1 MPTEPRI
8 VNPLQQNFSCDNCGF
23 CCSNWKVKVDPEK
36 IPELE
41 ATDAYRA
48 VKASGYVP
56 LRVLDEDTA
65 TTMRPDGFCA
75 FHDGGGCSI
84 HREKGMEAKPTVC
97 QMFPFSLVNSPD
109 GYYLSLSF
117 SCPSVLKGTGQP
129 VSQQVDSLQKAVSA
143 SSFFVNGP
151 MDSESHVA
159 LTSKRAI
166 SWPQYLT
173 VEQGLLANLDRTN
186 PTLSLLDAALLLIEH
201 ATDRIDWSQVRPSSE
216 LKVQTSRLFPFYF
229 AYTVASLENSD
240 SPESLESYC
249 GDLLEG
255 KALPSNLLSG
265 QPLPEFQLY
274 KPVDDTTQTLI
285 ERYVQ
290 NLVLGK
296 QLLSGGPFVSRLLM
310 LSVSVA
316 VLLFYLQARTNG
328 GSRAPVHD
336 DHVWCFHLVETCIL
350 SHTEVLASLFAH
362 FESELKGP

>member
-1 MPTEPRI
+1 MPTELQI
-8 VNPLQQNFSCDNCGF
+8 VNPLRQNFSCDNCGF

-48 VKASGYVP
+48 VKARGYVP
-56 LRVLDEDTA
+56 LRVVNGDTA
-65 TTMRPDGFCA
+65 TTMRPDVFCA

-97 QMFPFSLVNSPD
+97 QMFPFSLVNSQD

-129 VSQQVDSLQKAVSA
+129 VSEQVDSLQKAVSA
-143 SSFFVNGP
+143 SSFFANGP

-159 LTSKRAI
+159 LTSKQAI
-166 SWPQYLT
+166 SWQQYLT
-173 VEQGLLANLDRTN
+173 VEQGLMANLDPNN
-186 PTLSLLDAALLLIEH
+186 PTLSLLDAVLMLAEH
-201 ATDRIDWSQVRPSSE
+201 PTDRIDWSQVRPSSE
-216 LKVQTSRLFPFYF
+216 LKERTSRLFPFYF
-229 AYTVASLENSD
+229 AYTLASLENSN
-240 SPESLESYC
+240 SPEGLERYC
-249 GDLLEG
+249 GGLLEG
-255 KALPSNLLSG
+255 EALSSNLLPG
-265 QPLPEFQLY
+265 QDLPEFQLY
-274 KPVDDTTQTLI
+274 QPTNDTTKDLI
-285 ERYVQ
+285 ERYIQ

-328 GSRAPVHD
+328 GSRAPLHD

-350 SHTEVLASLFAH
+350 SHTEVLTSLFAH
-362 FESELKGP
+362 FESELSS

>member
-1 MPTEPRI
+1 MPTELQS
-8 VNPLQQNFSCDNCGF
+8 VNPLRQNFFCDNCGG

-48 VKASGYVP
+48 VKARGYVP
-56 LRVLDEDTA
+56 LRVVNGDTA

-129 VSQQVDSLQKAVSA
+129 VSEQVDSLQKAVSA
-143 SSFFVNGP
+143 SSFFANGP

-159 LTSKRAI
+159 LTSKQAI
-166 SWPQYLT
+166 SWQQYLT
-173 VEQGLLANLDRTN
+173 VEQGLMANLDPNN
-186 PTLSLLDAALLLIEH
+186 PTLSLLDAVLMLAEH
-201 ATDRIDWSQVRPSSE
+201 PTDRIDWSQVRPSSE
-216 LKVQTSRLFPFYF
+216 LKERTSRLFPFYF
-229 AYTVASLENSD
+229 AYTLASLENSN
-240 SPESLESYC
+240 SPEGLERYC
-249 GDLLEG
+249 GGLLEG
-255 KALPSNLLSG
+255 EALSSNLLPG
-265 QPLPEFQLY
+265 QDLPEFQLY
-274 KPVDDTTQTLI
+274 QPTNDTTKDLI
-285 ERYVQ
+285 ERYIQ

-328 GSRAPVHD
+328 GSRAPLHD

-350 SHTEVLASLFAH
+350 SHTEVLTSLFAH
-362 FESELKGP
+362 FESELSS